1 MIAEFETLPSSDLRR
16 DTALHYAI
24 LVTNSLQNGKNWAF
38 SNIVGLSLYGL
49 LTYGCYIMNLWSQY
63 FGRGGKTRM

>member
-16 DTALHYAI
+16 DTALHHAI

-49 LTYGCYIMNLWSQY
+49 LTYGCYIMN
-63 FGRGGKTRM
+63 